1 MSRRGDSNIT
11 RLLREA
17 LANTPEKDEEL
28 AVLTQEI
35 NRARELNGHGVEL
48 TVNGVNHAG
57 CNKVEQFAKYAFE
70 AAWWNIRK
78 HHKAGSE

>member
-1 MSRRGDSNIT
+1 MSRRGDSNII

-35 NRARELNGHGVEL
+35 NRARGLNGHGVEII
-48 TVNGVNHAG
+48 VNGVNHAG
-57 CNKVEQFAKYAFE
+57 FNKVEQFTKYAFE
-70 AAWWNIRK
+70 ATWWNIRK
-78 HHKAGSE
+78 QGQNR

>member
-1 MSRRGDSNIT
+1 MSRRGDSNVT
-11 RLLREA
+11 QVLRKA
-17 LANTPEKDEEL
+17 VVNTPEKEKAL

-48 TVNGVNHAG
+48 TVNGINQAG
-57 CNKVEQFAKYAFE
+57 YNKVEQFAKYAFE

-78 HHKAGSE
+78 HHKRG